1 MRKRR
6 ERVVVM
12 LVTAALIFTAAPAAV
27 WAEPQETTKVQAPEE
42 SEDVMKSEDVTDES
56 ADLEEGQDSKE
67 ADLEEGQ
74 DSKEVEESEEETS
87 EEPEAAEI
95 LQDEEGTAD
104 ITDSEEGQDEILQS
118 MDQVPDI
125 NEEESVEDQIIVV
138 YEDPGQDNVE
148 NLDLGVSDVVQGESL
163 CETVDL
169 LEMEESV
176 DTDQVIEELE
186 AKPGVAAVSRNEMIE
201 LYELPNDPYIKG
213 GQAWQFQAMEAES
226 VWNQISGRKEI
237 KVAVIDSGID
247 MNHPDLKG
255 RCEIG
260 YDYVDNTENS
270 MKDMIG
276 HGTAVSGLIAAVAN
290 NGIGIAG
297 IAGSAP
303 VKVVAY
309 RAGGRSAGEN
319 MLNGAYVIAA
329 MERIATRND
338 IQVVNMSFGSE
349 TLRDVKQEAVR
360 KLRASGKVVV
370 AAAGN
375 DGSTRHNY
383 PASCAGVIS
392 VGAVCKDYSA
402 AVFSNRNSEVDLC
415 APGNQLYTT
424 TKEGG
429 YTWVSGTSYASPL
442 VAGAAA
448 VLKYANNSLSADQI
462 EATLKSTARDLG
474 PAGRDDAYGYG
485 MVRLGEVVEK
495 MGEISPQVSYQSHVQ
510 SIGWQN
516 IKHDG
521 EMSGT
526 EGNALRLEG
535 IKINISGSK
544 DLGISYRSHVQG
556 YGWQEY
562 MNDGALSGTSGE
574 AKRLEAIQIRLTGAE
589 ADKYDV
595 YYRTH
600 AQTYGWLDWAKNGIP
615 AGTEGLGKRLEAIQ
629 IIVVKKGAAAPGK
642 TDAPFASLYTTGIV
656 RYRTHVQTEGWQ
668 TYTCDGNTSGT
679 TGRSRRLEGINLSL
693 SPMIAGGIQYRSH
706 IQKTGWE
713 DNFKS
718 NGEMSGTSGRSLRLE
733 AVQIK
738 LTGEAEKRY
747 DIYYRVHCQKFGW
760 LGWAKNGESAGSSGY
775 AYRLEAIEVQL
786 VEKGGAAPGSVE
798 NAYYAK

>member
-1 MRKRR
+1 M
-6 ERVVVM
+6 
-12 LVTAALIFTAAPAAV
+12 TAALMGAAMPGTA
-27 WAEPQETTKVQAPEE
+27 WAKPQESTKVQAAEEPEV
-42 SEDVMKSEDVTDES
+42 VMES
-56 ADLEEGQDSKE
+56 ADATDDAADLAEEQDFKEASEEEGRDSIE
-67 ADLEEGQ
+67 AAETEGEAP
-74 DSKEVEESEEETS
+74 KETS
-87 EEPEAAEI
+87 EEPEAAET
-95 LQDEEGTAD
+95 LQDGEGTAD
-104 ITDSEEGQDEILQS
+104 ITGSEEGQDELLLS

-125 NEEESVEDQIIVV
+125 SEEESVEDQIIVV
-138 YEDPGQDNVE
+138 YEDAEQGNVE
-148 NLDLGVSDVVQGESL
+148 NLDLGISDVVQGESL

-169 LEMEESV
+169 LELEESV

-213 GQAWQFQAMEAES
+213 GQAWQFQAVGGES
-226 VWNQISGRKEI
+226 VWNQTSGRKEI

-247 MNHPDLKG
+247 MTHPDLKG

-260 YDYVDNTENS
+260 YDYVENTENS

-297 IAGSAP
+297 IAGNAA

-329 MERIATRND
+329 MERIAARND

-349 TLRDVKQEAVR
+349 TLKDVKQEAVR

-392 VGAVCKDYSA
+392 VGAVNKDYSA
-402 AVFSNRNSEVDLC
+402 AVFSNKNSEVDLC
-415 APGNQLYTT
+415 APGSQLYTT
-424 TKEGG
+424 TTGGG
-429 YTWVSGTSYASPL
+429 YMWVTGTSYASPL

-448 VLKYANNSLSADQI
+448 VLKYLNNSLSADQI

-485 MVRLGEVVEK
+485 MIRLGEAVEK

-510 SIGWQN
+510 RIGWQN
-516 IKHDG
+516 MKHDG

-556 YGWQEY
+556 YGWQAY
-562 MNDGALSGTSGE
+562 VNDGDLSGTSGE
-574 AKRLEAIQIRLTGAE
+574 SKRLEAVQIRLTGAD

-600 AQTYGWLDWAKNGIP
+600 AQTYGWLDWAKNGMP
-615 AGTEGLGKRLEAIQ
+615 AGTEGLGKRLEAVQ
-629 IIVVKKGAAAPGK
+629 IIVVKKDAAAPGK

-668 TYTCDGNTSGT
+668 DYTCDGNTSGT
-679 TGRSRRLEGINLSL
+679 TGRSRRLEGLNLSL
-693 SPMIAGGIQYRSH
+693 HPMISGGIQYRSH

-713 DNFKS
+713 ENFKS

-775 AYRLEAIEVQL
+775 AYRLEAIEVRL

-798 NAYYAK
+798 NTYYAK